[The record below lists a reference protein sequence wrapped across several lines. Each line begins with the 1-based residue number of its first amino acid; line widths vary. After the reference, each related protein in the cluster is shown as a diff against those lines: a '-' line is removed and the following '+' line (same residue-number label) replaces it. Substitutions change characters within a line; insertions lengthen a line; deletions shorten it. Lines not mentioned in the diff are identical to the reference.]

1 MKFTN
6 ELKGYVYNLDDV
18 ESYECNVVVNWE
30 ADIEY
35 SSYGIK
41 DFQVFIID
49 VQVEIFNDE
58 DYSKIDIDFNSFKIV
73 NDIEINFPLC
83 FSEAEIH
90 IDEKTI
96 VIY

>member
-35 SSYGIK
+35 RSYGIK

-58 DYSKIDIDFNSFKIV
+58 DYSKIDID
-73 NDIEINFPLC
+73 L
-83 FSEAEIH
+83 
-90 IDEKTI
+90 KTI